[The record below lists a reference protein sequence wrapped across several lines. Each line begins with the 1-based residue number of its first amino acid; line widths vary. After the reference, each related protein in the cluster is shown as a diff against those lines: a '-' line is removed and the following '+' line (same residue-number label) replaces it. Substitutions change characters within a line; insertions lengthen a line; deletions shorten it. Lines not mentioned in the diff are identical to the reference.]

1 MTGHA
6 ARVVLVAALVVSTL
20 SGVAVAID
28 DPHQSGLGSE
38 TFAQTEVDPDSVV
51 LGIDLAENG
60 TASWEVSYRVELTT
74 DNETAAFESLQSDIE
89 ANTSAYLSAFRDR
102 MERTA
107 RTAENTTGREMSIR
121 GLSVSTS
128 IESVQ
133 QYGTVTYRFRWTNF
147 AAVDGE
153 TIRMGDALAGFF
165 LESNTRLTATWPDG
179 YDATTVSPEPDD
191 RRDQTVTWRGPIE
204 FGAAGPQVTA
214 SPASSG
220 SSFPIAL
227 LAFAAL
233 LAVGMV
239 GTIWLVFTRD
249 LFDIA
254 DAEDTTPDSSG
265 GADTEAIAPG
275 SGADRADAE
284 TASEN
289 PQPDEE
295 LLSNEERVLRL
306 LDERG
311 GRVKQQE
318 VASEFDWT
326 DAKTSQVVKSLRED
340 DEIDVFRLGRE
351 NVLVDPEESEL

>member
-6 ARVVLVAALVVSTL
+6 ARVALVAALVVSSL
-20 SGVAVAID
+20 SGVAVAIED
-28 DPHQSGLGSE
+28 TQQSGLGSE
-38 TFAQTEVDPDSVV
+38 TFAQTDVDPDSVV

-60 TASWEVSYRVELTT
+60 TATWAVSYRVDLTT

-89 ANTSAYLSAFRDR
+89 ANSTAYLSAFRDR

-107 RTAENTTGREMSIR
+107 GTAENATGRGMSIR
-121 GLSVSTS
+121 GLSVATS

-133 QYGTVTYRFRWTNF
+133 QYGTVTYSFRWTNF

-153 TIRMGDALAGFF
+153 TIRMGESLAGFF
-165 LESNTRLTATWPDG
+165 LESNSRLTVTWPDG
-179 YDATTVSPEPDD
+179 YDATAVSPEPDD

-204 FGAAGPQVTA
+204 FGSDGPQVTA

-227 LAFAAL
+227 LAFAGI

-239 GTIWLVFTRD
+239 GAIWLVVSRG

-254 DAEDTTPDSSG
+254 DDEDSPTDETSVEGSDEESDMEMATATPD
-265 GADTEAIAPG
+265 
-275 SGADRADAE
+275 
-284 TASEN
+284 
-289 PQPDEE
+289 PDEE

-326 DAKTSQVVKSLRED
+326 DAKTSQVVKTLREN

-351 NVLVDPEESEL
+351 NVLVDPDESEL

>member
-1 MTGHA
+1 MTGDA
-6 ARVVLVAALVVSTL
+6 GRVALVAILLVSAL

-28 DPHQSGLGSE
+28 DHQQSGLGSA
-38 TFAQTEVDPDSVV
+38 TFAQTDVDPDSVV
-51 LGIDLAENG
+51 LGLDLAENG
-60 TASWEVSYRVELTT
+60 SATWEVSYRVALTS
-74 DNETAAFESLQSDIE
+74 DNETAAFESLQDDIA

-121 GLSVSTS
+121 GLSVATN

-165 LESNTRLTATWPDG
+165 LESNSRLTVTWPEG
-179 YDATTVSPEPDD
+179 YDATAVSPEPDD

-204 FGAAGPQVTA
+204 FGSAGPQVTA

-220 SSFPIAL
+220 SSFPVAL
-227 LAFAAL
+227 LAFAGI

-239 GTIWLVFTRD
+239 GAIWFVVSRG
-249 LFDIA
+249 LFDV
-254 DAEDTTPDSSG
+254 PDGQGSPTDEKRVEES
-265 GADTEAIAPG
+265 DTETATVTPG
-275 SGADRADAE
+275 
-284 TASEN
+284 
-289 PQPDEE
+289 PDEE
-295 LLSNEERVLRL
+295 LLSNEERVIRL

-311 GRVKQQE
+311 GRVKQQA

-326 DAKTSQVVKSLRED
+326 DAKTSQVVKTLREN
-340 DEIDVFRLGRE
+340 DEVDVFRLGRE